1 MELRHEAIIIISIV
15 GGLSVHTRLTCNFRY
30 TPLWAINIVGF
41 NSVKLEQLSGE
52 PGCIGLNERHLM
64 ST

>member
-52 PGCIGLNERHLM
+52 PGCIG
-64 ST
+64 

>member
-1 MELRHEAIIIISIV
+1 MCTHDSPVILD
-15 GGLSVHTRLTCNFRY
+15 
-30 TPLWAINIVGF
+30 IVGF